1 MSNYY
6 LFILLIPVFYFLN
19 HYLLKKKF
27 LLDKIESSKHKKF
40 LTSESVPLSG
50 GILIIIGI
58 LFFIEDLNYIDK
70 ILFLGMFSLGLLSDM
85 QKLKSPFVRLFL
97 QSLII
102 CILLFF
108 NKNFL
113 IQTRLSYFDY
123 LIENFQVIKIL
134 FTLFCLL
141 ILINGTNF
149 IDGVNGLSSG
159 YFIVII
165 LNIIFISKD
174 FKSIDY
180 YNLAI
185 LMNFL
190 VVFYFFNLFSKSFLG
205 DNGSYLISTYIG
217 FYLIIFFD
225 EYRNIISPY
234 YICLLLWYPA
244 FENLFSILRRKF
256 IKRGFSTYADNEHL
270 HHFLF
275 KYLNQKIRAT
285 KFSNSLTGILINL
298 VNLIFIF
305 YGSNYLN
312 NTEIL
317 VSIILFLICTYL
329 FLYFFLKKKLKKKL

>member
-70 ILFLGMFSLGLLSDM
+70 ILFLGMFLLGLLSDM

-165 LNIIFISKD
+165 INIIFISKD

-190 VVFYFFNLFSKSFLG
+190 IVFYFFNLFSKSFLG

-244 FENLFSILRRKF
+244 FENFFSILRRKF

-275 KYLNQKIRAT
+275 KYLSK
-285 KFSNSLTGILINL
+285 
-298 VNLIFIF
+298 
-305 YGSNYLN
+305 
-312 NTEIL
+312 
-317 VSIILFLICTYL
+317 SIKYS
-329 FLYFFLKKKLKKKL
+329 